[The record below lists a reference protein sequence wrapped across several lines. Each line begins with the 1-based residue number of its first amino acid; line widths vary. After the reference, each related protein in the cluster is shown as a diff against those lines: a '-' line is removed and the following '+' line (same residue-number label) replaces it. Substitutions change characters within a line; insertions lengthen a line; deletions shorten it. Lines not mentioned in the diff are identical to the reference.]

1 VTPSPKTAFFAQL
14 LWQLPAAIWH
24 SRSITPNRPTCAQ
37 HWQWGY
43 SDLFGVEIFSRY
55 RALATVSCA
64 FTGLIFQN
72 RFETISFLTFW
83 TANREITTSCAFLQL
98 FLRSTFLW
106 RPLGPPYLQ
115 KQWFVH
121 FDLFT
126 NAHCTRSRI
135 VPVCFCNLL
144 FPPAN
149 CYCWLCGWHDSKIDH
164 GRSSG
169 TRKAS
174 EACKLTFVEHV
185 PRLKIQP
192 DGKPLIHSRSC
203 DRLKSTEGVL

>member
-1 VTPSPKTAFFAQL
+1 MTVTPSPKTAI
-14 LWQLPAAIWH
+14 PH
-24 SRSITPNRPTCAQ
+24 SRSITQNRPTCAQ
-37 HWQWGY
+37 HWQRGY
-43 SDLFGVEIFSRY
+43 SDLFGFDIFFAISSSRY
-55 RALATVSCA
+55 SFVRIHGPHLPKPVRDYQFSNILNCESRNHYIVRFFATVLTVHLPLATLGATVPTKTVICA
-64 FTGLIFQN
+64 LRFFTH
-72 RFETISFLTFW
+72 
-83 TANREITTSCAFLQL
+83 
-98 FLRSTFLW
+98 
-106 RPLGPPYLQ
+106 
-115 KQWFVH
+115 K
-121 FDLFT
+121 
-126 NAHCTRSRI
+126 CTRSRI

-203 DRLKSTEGVL
+203 DGLKSTEGVL

>member
-1 VTPSPKTAFFAQL
+1 MNFQL
-14 LWQLPAAIWH
+14 QSQSA
-24 SRSITPNRPTCAQ
+24 
-37 HWQWGY
+37 WQWHHPQKQQSRIAGA
-43 SDLFGVEIFSRY
+43 SHKIAQRARSTDNGATPISSVLIFFSRY

-121 FDLFT
+121 FDFFT
-126 NAHCTRSRI
+126 HKCTRSRI

-174 EACKLTFVEHV
+174 EACKLTFVV
-185 PRLKIQP
+185 TCAALKDSARWETSDP
-192 DGKPLIHSRSC
+192 FRSC
-203 DRLKSTEGVL
+203 DGLKSTEGVL